1 MNLTLF
7 QDLLTEISLAKQFN
21 WGAAALSA
29 ISLADLPARKKQ
41 VNLPEGWQMNFEQ
54 KWVVYDLRV

>member
-1 MNLTLF
+1 MVRVKISQNLSAMSLE
-7 QDLLTEISLAKQFN
+7 DLSAMSLED
-21 WGAAALSA
+21 LPA

>member
-1 MNLTLF
+1 MVRVK
-7 QDLLTEISLAKQFN
+7 ISQN
-21 WGAAALSA
+21 LSA
-29 ISLADLPARKKQ
+29 MSLEDLSAMSLADLPARKKQ